1 MNVGQLCG
9 RDLVSASAGTALSD
23 VASLMCQRD
32 VGAVVITKAPIDQP
46 VAVGIVTDRD
56 IMRAQLTRTADFNR
70 LCAADVMTR
79 DPLVLEEHHSVE
91 DAILRLRERGV
102 RRAPVVDA
110 HGQLVGMI
118 SLDDLVGQ
126 LARELGNLARVLAR
140 PPCRQDG

>member
-1 MNVGQLCG
+1 MNVGKLCS
-9 RDLVSASAGTALSD
+9 RDLVSASASTPLSD
-23 VASLMCQRD
+23 VAALMHRRG

-70 LCAADVMTR
+70 LSAADVMTR

-91 DAILRLRERGV
+91 DAILRMRERGV
-102 RRAPVVDA
+102 RRAPVMDA

-126 LARELGNLARVLAR
+126 LAYELGNLARVLE
-140 PPCRQDG
+140 RQPRRHDG